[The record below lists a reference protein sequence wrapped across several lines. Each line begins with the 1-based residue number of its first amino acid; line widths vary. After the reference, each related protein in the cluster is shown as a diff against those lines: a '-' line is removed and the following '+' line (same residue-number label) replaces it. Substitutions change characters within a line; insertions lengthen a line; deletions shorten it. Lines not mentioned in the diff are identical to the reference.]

1 MSLKDLL
8 SEKIKEARHE
18 TEHFEHTLGEAGE
31 KAREFGKELIGALG
45 VGAVLYKGFEFVEK
59 SAEEFENLE
68 KANAQLTAG
77 LSSTREAAGL
87 TFEALEESQKS
98 LRDKIDY
105 SRSAIADMQSQ
116 LLTFPAVTKDTFD
129 TASMAIADM
138 ATRLH
143 VGLDQTAIQVGK
155 ALQDPIR
162 GITALHRVGVNF
174 SETQKAMIKHFVETG
189 QAAKA
194 QQLILRELNTEFGGS
209 AEAAAAVNKPM
220 FEYQKSVES
229 AELMI
234 GKLVDTLKRTLMPV
248 LTSVINGFMASVH
261 WMQEHKTLMEI
272 IGYVVATVGA
282 AYLAY
287 TAVIEGVVL
296 ATKIWTGVQWLLN
309 AAMTANPLAIVIVAI
324 AAVTAAVIYC
334 YTHFAKFHAVL
345 WAAWAV
351 IKEFVS
357 MVVDAFKGLY
367 HILHGIFTFNL
378 GEIKDGL
385 MSQVNFYVDAA
396 KRLGN
401 AAANGYKEGMADF
414 AKSQSDAAGPKDV
427 HHAGKVGAPGAEGKT
442 GATAK
447 ATGNKSVN
455 ITIKI
460 DNLVRQFTVS
470 SSSTQESKGQIKEH
484 VVQALLSAVNDSQIV
499 AGE

>member
-8 SEKIKEARHE
+8 TSKIKEARHE

-31 KAREFGKELIGALG
+31 KASEFGKELIGALG
-45 VGAVLYKGFEFVEK
+45 VGMVLYKGFEFIEK

-68 KANAQLTAG
+68 KANAQLEAG
-77 LSSTREAAGL
+77 LRSTGEAAGL
-87 TFEALEESQKS
+87 SFEALEEGQEQ

-105 SRSAIADMQSQ
+105 SRAAIADMQSQ
-116 LLTFPAVTKDTFD
+116 LLTFPAVTKKTFGE
-129 TASMAIADM
+129 ASMAIADM

-143 VGLDQTAIQVGK
+143 AGLDQTAIQVGK
-155 ALQDPIR
+155 ALQDPVK

-174 SETQKAMIKHFVETG
+174 SETQKAMIKNFVETG
-189 QAAKA
+189 QSAKA
-194 QQLILRELNTEFGGS
+194 QQLILKELNTEFGGS

-220 FEYQKSVES
+220 FEYQKSVEK
-229 AELMI
+229 AELMV
-234 GKLVDTLKRTLMPV
+234 GKLVDTLKRTLMPI

-272 IGYVVATVGA
+272 IGYVVATVA
-282 AYLAY
+282 AGYLVY
-287 TAVIEGVVL
+287 TGIIEGVVL
-296 ATKIWTGVQWLLN
+296 ATKIWTAAQWLLN
-309 AAMTANPLAIVIVAI
+309 AAMTANPLALVVIAI

-334 YTHFAKFHAVL
+334 YNHFATFRAVL
-345 WAAWAV
+345 WGVWET
-351 IKEFVS
+351 IKEFGRIVGDVF
-357 MVVDAFKGLY
+357 MGVGKVIKGALTLSPSLISEGY
-367 HILHGIFTFNL
+367 DQT
-378 GEIKDGL
+378 
-385 MSQVNFYVDAA
+385 VNAISNA
-396 KRLGN
+396 GTRLGR
-401 AAANGYKEGMADF
+401 AFQVGYQGGLADF
-414 AKSQSDAAGPKDV
+414 AKSQAAEGPKSV
-427 HHAGKVGAPGAEGKT
+427 EHHAGKMGAEGAEGKK

-460 DNLVRQFTVS
+460 DNLVREFSVNTKN
-470 SSSTQESKGQIKEH
+470 TFESKDQIKQN